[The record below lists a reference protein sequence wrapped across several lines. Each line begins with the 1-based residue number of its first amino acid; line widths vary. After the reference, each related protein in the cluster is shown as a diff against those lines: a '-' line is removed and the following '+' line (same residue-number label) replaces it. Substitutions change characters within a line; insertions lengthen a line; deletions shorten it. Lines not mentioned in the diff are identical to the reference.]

1 MPPVF
6 ASVREDLNRSD
17 PVRVQSP
24 DEPTPF
30 WDALTRSVAANAE
43 DGVRNR
49 VAGWREQEWRG
60 VLIERHREIE
70 RLTGERL
77 TPSAEQLGYELPPEG
92 AEGGWAGFV
101 RGLRDMEG
109 RGPAALYG
117 LPSIADYE
125 ARIEAL
131 RATHDLSGILSRDDL
146 WARQNAALNAVRA
159 RADETMSDGV
169 AGAVG
174 GFAGQV
180 AGSFADP
187 VNVAASLATGGV
199 TGAGRP
205 LLQRM
210 AVVGAVNMGIET
222 AQVPGRAADAGNF
235 GGPDYTA
242 GEAVTEVIGA
252 GAFGGV
258 FEAGRTATVLG
269 WRQLARMRQA
279 GEADAGTRGTAQA
292 LDRLL
297 ADEAA
302 IGPAPDFDAA
312 RTAMA
317 RGDLPPQVQPEQGLD
332 ELFAGAAAT
341 RGNPSQRDLTILPGA
356 AADDGLVSVDY
367 RGRRIWS
374 GRFDPLATETDAAT
388 FQYKAD
394 GDAAGVTN
402 RLRGVEQWDAT
413 AAGRVLLF
421 ENREGRTF
429 VADGHQRRGL
439 AVRLSE
445 QGFDDARLDGYLFR
459 EADGWSPR
467 EVRVVAALKN
477 MREGSGTIL
486 DAAKVF
492 RDAPGA
498 LRDRS
503 LPVSGEFITQ
513 ARQLASLSEPAFRAV
528 VNGVIPERYAAVI
541 GELAA
546 ERPELHADLVALL
559 KKASPGST
567 DGARALTHE
576 AMLDDFIATEG
587 VQTDLFGG
595 LPRQSTLIARGQIR
609 EAVMAGLRK
618 DQRTFGG
625 LVRNAD
631 AIEAGG
637 NVLSRS
643 DNEARLA
650 IDRAAQELV
659 SKLSLRAGDIG
670 EAFADAA
677 AAVTKGDATVAGVS
691 RGLIQRIR
699 TAVKKGELAELQ
711 RKAVLDPDPPSM
723 AAREAAKA
731 FDDPAGPGQRAQ
743 LEPKPED
750 AEIEAGRAGLFD
762 DLPETVAEER
772 ALNVLR
778 ACAPGK
784 GG

>member
-6 ASVREDLNRSD
+6 ASVREELAERS
-17 PVRVQSP
+17 PRRVQSP

-30 WDALTRSVAANAE
+30 WDALTQSVAANAE

-60 VLIERHREIE
+60 ALARRRQEIE
-70 RLTGERL
+70 RLTGERIG
-77 TPSAEQLGYELPPEG
+77 PSAEELGYEFGPEA
-92 AEGGWAGFV
+92 AEGGWAGLV
-101 RGLRDMEG
+101 RAWREFEG
-109 RGPAALYG
+109 QGPARLYG
-117 LPSIADYE
+117 LPSIEDYE

-131 RATHDLSGILSRDDL
+131 RQTHDLTGVPSREAL
-146 WARQNAALNAVRA
+146 WSRQDAELNAVRA
-159 RADETMSDGV
+159 RAEETMSDGPGGV
-169 AGAVG
+169 IG

-187 VNVAASLATGGV
+187 VNVAASVATGGA
-199 TGAGRP
+199 GATRP
-205 LLQRM
+205 LLQRL
-210 AVVGAVNMGIET
+210 AVVGAANMGIET
-222 AQVPGRAADAGNF
+222 VQVPGRMADAGNF
-235 GGPDYTA
+235 GGPDYTL
-242 GEAVTEVIGA
+242 GEAGLDVVTA
-252 GAFGGV
+252 GAFGAA
-258 FEAGRTATVLG
+258 FEGGRTATMLG
-269 WRQLARMRQA
+269 WRHLSGMRQA
-279 GEADAGTRGTAQA
+279 GETDAGARGTADA

-297 ADEAA
+297 SDEAA

-312 RTAMA
+312 QGALA
-317 RGDLPPQVQPEQGLD
+317 RGDLPPPTQPEQGLE
-332 ELFAGAAAT
+332 ELFAGPVAT
-341 RGNPSQRDLTILPGA
+341 RGNPPQRDLTVAPGA
-356 AADDGLVSVDY
+356 AAEDGLVSVDY

-503 LPVSGEFITQ
+503 LPVSGEFISQ

-559 KKASPGST
+559 KKAAPSSA
-567 DGARALTHE
+567 DGARSLTHE
-576 AMLDDFIATEG
+576 AMLDDFIASEG

-609 EAVMAGLRK
+609 EEVLKALRR
-618 DQRTFGG
+618 DERTFGG

-650 IDRAAQELV
+650 IDRAAQEVV
-659 SKLSLRAGDIG
+659 SRLSLRAGDIG
-670 EAFADAA
+670 EAFAEAA
-677 AAVTKGDATVAGVS
+677 AAVTKGEATVAASS
-691 RGLIQRIR
+691 RGLVQRIR
-699 TAVKKGELAELQ
+699 NAVKKGELAEFQ
-711 RKAVLDPDPPSM
+711 RKALLDPDPPSM
-723 AAREAAKA
+723 AAREAVQA
-731 FDDPAGPGQRAQ
+731 FDQPAGPGQRAQ
-743 LEPKPED
+743 LTPKPED
-750 AEIEAGRAGLFD
+750 AEIEAGGAGLFD
-762 DLPETVAEER
+762 DLPEIPAEER
-772 ALNVLR
+772 ALSVLR